1 MIARQGV
8 DRWRSAAIQ
17 GFGVLAGILLA
28 FSIDAAWDE
37 RGEREREVLYLAA
50 LAAELE
56 VNTAIFEDFAEFL
69 RGENAD
75 NTRGI
80 VDIVSAEGPVTEAE
94 INEMVYDV
102 GPVRA
107 RVPERAALVDLMTSG
122 GIAYIRDPSV
132 RRMIAEYSQA
142 LDFYDEAMVS
152 LDDLWDGS
160 LYGYMEVHASLLDM
174 LEGSGIPPYAD
185 AMSFSPD
192 RQAFV
197 GNRQFANLLV
207 ARGLRIGRASDSVA
221 RMLESMA
228 SLRNALRP
236 AV

>member
-1 MIARQGV
+1 MNPINGA

-28 FSIDAAWDE
+28 FAIDAGWDE
-37 RGEREREVLYLAA
+37 RGDREREAVYLAA
-50 LAAELE
+50 LVDELE
-56 VNTAIFEDFAEFL
+56 VNTAIFERFAVYL
-69 RGENAD
+69 REEAEE

-80 VDIVSAEGPVTEAE
+80 VDVVSAEGQVTDTE

-107 RVPERAALVDLMTSG
+107 RVPERAALIDLMTSG
-122 GIAYIRDPSV
+122 GIAYIREPSV

-142 LDFYDEAMVS
+142 LDFYDEAMVT

-160 LYGYMEVHASLLDM
+160 LYEYMEAHASLVDM
-174 LEGSGIPPYAD
+174 LEGSGIPPYPD
-185 AMSFSPD
+185 ARSFAPD
-192 RQAFV
+192 REAFV

-207 ARGLRIGRASDSVA
+207 ARGLRIRWASDSVA
-221 RMLESMA
+221 GLLESMA